1 MVSAGYKTSEGKIFP
16 GTKWLVISPLQKK
29 KYIVSGRIMIHDGFG
44 KGNNISKSDNRTIE
58 KCHTNHNALALL

>member
-1 MVSAGYKTSEGKIFP
+1 MAGNLTV
-16 GTKWLVISPLQKK
+16 TKK

-58 KCHTNHNALALL
+58 NCHTNHNALSLL